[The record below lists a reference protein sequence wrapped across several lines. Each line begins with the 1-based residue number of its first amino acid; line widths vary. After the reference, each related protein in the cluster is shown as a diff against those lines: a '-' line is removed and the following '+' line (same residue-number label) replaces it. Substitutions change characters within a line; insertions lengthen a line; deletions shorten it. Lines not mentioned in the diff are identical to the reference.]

1 MRVDTHTC
9 DASGHGASKLVGMG
23 HQVHIGLLL
32 VASTLALGN
41 RSVGQRADQNSSPP
55 CTVVPQLDPCGSK
68 SSTTEKKA
76 PAEKF
81 PFPGASTSQPDNSG
95 PNLGGAPHTA
105 DPPAAPP
112 NPGVSP
118 ARKFPFPGESDSPK
132 GPETSTGTSSS
143 SSSSSADGES
153 NPADAA
159 SSPDAG
165 DTPELKD
172 KGSEGQQTLP
182 GRHILHRVNPPG
194 TKLQTPDERAAED
207 VNIARFYMDTGD
219 FKAAYL
225 RGADAVKLQPDDP
238 SAHFALAEA
247 AVKLNKRDEAMQHYE
262 ECLKLDPVEKEAK
275 AAKKALARLQAQR

>member
-1 MRVDTHTC
+1 
-9 DASGHGASKLVGMG
+9 MG
-23 HQVHIGLLL
+23 HRVHIGLLL
-32 VASTLALGN
+32 VASTFALGN
-41 RSVGQRADQNSSPP
+41 RSVGQSADQNSSPP
-55 CTVVPQLDPCGSK
+55 CTVVPQPDPCGSK
-68 SSTTEKKA
+68 PSTPEKKA
-76 PAEKF
+76 PAQKF
-81 PFPGASTSQPDNSG
+81 PFPGVSTSQPDNPT
-95 PNLGGAPHTA
+95 PNSGGAPRTA
-105 DPPAAPP
+105 DPPVAPP

-132 GPETSTGTSSS
+132 GPDTSTGTSSN

-275 AAKKALARLQAQR
+275 AAKKALARLQVQH